1 MAWQESASIAVHS
14 EDSNDYYSRMFSFVF
29 NAYVGVMALVIGF
42 SPILFFLLIRGNYI
56 QSYKHIAILFMGSFF
71 SGISSYI
78 GGIYIAHKKSKEI
91 GLTTIVAALVNLIIN
106 ISLINFIEIYA
117 ASISTMISY
126 LFLAL
131 YRMKDVQKIQKIKY
145 NFKQIIIGL
154 ILLFIMCI
162 INFINNNFFNIIN
175 VILSVIV
182 FLVFNKNIVI
192 KLTVIFRDKLVSK

>member
-1 MAWQESASIAVHS
+1 
-14 EDSNDYYSRMFSFVF
+14 
-29 NAYVGVMALVIGF
+29 
-42 SPILFFLLIRGNYI
+42 
-56 QSYKHIAILFMGSFF
+56 
-71 SGISSYI
+71 
-78 GGIYIAHKKSKEI
+78 
-91 GLTTIVAALVNLIIN
+91 
-106 ISLINFIEIYA
+106 
-117 ASISTMISY
+117 MISY